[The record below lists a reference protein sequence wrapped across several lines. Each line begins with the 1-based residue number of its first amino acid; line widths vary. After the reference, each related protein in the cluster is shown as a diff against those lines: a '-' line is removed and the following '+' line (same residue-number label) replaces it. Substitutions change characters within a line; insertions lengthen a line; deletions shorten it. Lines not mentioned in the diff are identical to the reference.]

1 MTTPRLYFCEQPVA
15 KPIYCIFFQES
26 LDISTAFHYTDNI
39 FVACASS
46 PLITIIGVVAGNFVC
61 AILKIFSEEG
71 AVLRDAVFL
80 ALAVCLIVSTAG
92 ATNLLTNG
100 DFESGTAGWTTWSW
114 GTGFVGTG
122 SDPSIQLDGTY
133 LYAGQSGAGDWD
145 GGGGAYQLFPAKQG
159 DEFYVS
165 AMAKAEGA
173 TPRATLVLV
182 YLNASQVEITRE
194 EYDIA
199 NWSPLAIWTFGEIS
213 GYPAPSGT
221 AYVKV
226 EIANNGGRGTAYFDN
241 VYADFTSAPGDP
253 DYDSSGEVNVVDFV
267 KLASDWLQSSSPYDL
282 DADGDIDN
290 KDFQIFAGEW
300 LGQGPQYQ
308 LAWSDEFD
316 GSSLNTL
323 NWSYDVGDGCP
334 DLCGWGNNEL
344 QYYRSQNVSVSGG
357 YLILEAREE
366 AYGVR
371 DYTSGKIHS
380 RYKQD
385 FLYGKVEARMKVPTG
400 GGMWPAFWMMPT
412 DSVYGGWAASGEID
426 IMETSNDTD
435 YIGGTIHYGGPC
447 CDDNRYSGGTYS
459 PGGVDFSDAFHVYT
473 IEWEPDVMRWYV
485 DGVLYSTKTS
495 SQWYSDNAPGNPLA
509 PFDQY
514 FYIIMN
520 AAVGGR
526 YTGCESSGCITASFP
541 QQYQV
546 DWVRVYQKTE

>member
-1 MTTPRLYFCEQPVA
+1 MKVFVEDGAVLKQSILLVFVVCLT
-15 KPIYCIFFQES
+15 
-26 LDISTAFHYTDNI
+26 ISTA
-39 FVACASS
+39 S
-46 PLITIIGVVAGNFVC
+46 
-61 AILKIFSEEG
+61 
-71 AVLRDAVFL
+71 
-80 ALAVCLIVSTAG
+80 

-100 DFESGTAGWTTWSW
+100 DFESGTTGWTTWSW

-253 DYDSSGEVNVVDFV
+253 DYDSSGEVDIVDFV

-300 LGQGPQYQ
+300 LGQGSQYQ

-316 GSSLNTL
+316 GSSINTSVW
-323 NWSYDVGDGCP
+323 NHEIGAG
-334 DLCGWGNNEL
+334 GWGNNEL
-344 QYYRSQNVSVSGG
+344 QYYTSHPDNSYVSGG
-357 YLILEAREE
+357 NLVIVARENHL
-366 AYGVR
+366 GHS
-371 DYTSGKIHS
+371 YTSARMTTEGKQ
-380 RYKQD
+380 Y
-385 FLYGKVEARMKVPTG
+385 FLYGKMEARIKLPYG
-400 GGMWPAFWMMPT
+400 QGMWPAFWMMPEAWAV
-412 DSVYGGWAASGEID
+412 SGWPACGEID
-426 IMETSNDTD
+426 IMESVNQMDFTGGAIHFGSSSPYIHD
-435 YIGGTIHYGGPC
+435 YH
-447 CDDNRYSGGTYS
+447 SGSYS
-459 PGGVDFSDAFHVYT
+459 PGGINFSDDFHIFT
-473 IEWEPDVMRWYV
+473 LEWEPDVMRWYV
-485 DGVLYSTKTS
+485 DGNHFLTLNDWWS
-495 SQWYSDNAPGNPLA
+495 SEGDYPA
-509 PFDQY
+509 PFNKD
-514 FYIIMN
+514 FFFILNI
-520 AAVGGR
+520 AVGGNWPGSPDG
-526 YTGCESSGCITASFP
+526 TTVFP
-541 QQYQV
+541 QEMLIDY
-546 DWVRVYQKTE
+546 VRVYQQIP